1 MEVIY
6 MLSNDWK
13 VRAIERR
20 YENKELKKRNN
31 EITASRDKW
40 KAKYMSNKSEV
51 VSLRAQM
58 DSIKKKINQ
67 IIEM

>member
-1 MEVIY
+1 

-20 YENKELKKRNN
+20 YENKELKKRIN
-31 EITASRDKW
+31 EITESRDKW
-40 KAKYMSNKSEV
+40 KVKYMSNKSEV
-51 VSLRAQM
+51 VILRAEM
-58 DSIKKKINQ
+58 DAIKKKIKQ

>member
-1 MEVIY
+1 
-6 MLSNDWK
+6 MLNNDWK

-20 YENKELKKRNN
+20 YECKELKKRNA
-31 EITASRDKW
+31 EITESRDNW

-51 VSLRAQM
+51 VSLRAEM
-58 DSIKKKINQ
+58 TIIKKKIKQ

>member
-1 MEVIY
+1 

-31 EITASRDKW
+31 EITESRDKW

-51 VSLRAQM
+51 VILRAEM
-58 DSIKKKINQ
+58 DTIKKKIKQ
-67 IIEM
+67 IIEI

>member
-1 MEVIY
+1 

-20 YENKELKKRNN
+20 FECKELKKRNV
-31 EITASRDKW
+31 EVTESRDKW
-40 KAKYMSNKSEV
+40 KAKYMSNRSEV
-51 VSLRAQM
+51 VRLRAEM
-58 DSIKKKINQ
+58 AIIKKKIKQ

>member
-1 MEVIY
+1 

-20 YENKELKKRNN
+20 YENKELKKRNV
-31 EITASRDKW
+31 EITESRDKW
-40 KAKYMSNKSEV
+40 KAKYISNKSEV
-51 VSLRAQM
+51 VSLRAEM
-58 DSIKKKINQ
+58 VIIKKKIKQ

>member
-1 MEVIY
+1 

-20 YENKELKKRNN
+20 FECKELKKRNV
-31 EITASRDKW
+31 EITESRDKW

-51 VSLRAQM
+51 VSLRADM
-58 DSIKKKINQ
+58 ATIKKKINQ
-67 IIEM
+67 IIEI

>member
-1 MEVIY
+1 

-31 EITASRDKW
+31 EITSSRDKW

>member
-1 MEVIY
+1 

-20 YENKELKKRNN
+20 YENKELKKRIK
-31 EITASRDKW
+31 EINVSRDKW
-40 KAKYMSNKSEV
+40 KTKFISNKSEV
-51 VSLRAQM
+51 VILRAEM
-58 DSIKKKINQ
+58 DAIKKKIKQ

>member
-1 MEVIY
+1 

-20 YENKELKKRNN
+20 YENKELKKRIK
-31 EITASRDKW
+31 EITVSRDKW
-40 KAKYMSNKSEV
+40 KTKFISNKSEV
-51 VSLRAQM
+51 VILRAEM
-58 DSIKKKINQ
+58 DAIKKKIKQ

>member
-1 MEVIY
+1 

-20 YENKELKKRNN
+20 FENKELKKRNV
-31 EITASRDKW
+31 EITESRDKW

-51 VSLRAQM
+51 VILRAEM
-58 DSIKKKINQ
+58 DAIKKKIKQ

>member
-1 MEVIY
+1 

>member
-1 MEVIY
+1 

-20 YENKELKKRNN
+20 FECKELKKRNV
-31 EITASRDKW
+31 ELTESRDKW

-51 VSLRAQM
+51 ASLRADM
-58 DSIKKKINQ
+58 AAIKKKINQ
-67 IIEM
+67 IIEI